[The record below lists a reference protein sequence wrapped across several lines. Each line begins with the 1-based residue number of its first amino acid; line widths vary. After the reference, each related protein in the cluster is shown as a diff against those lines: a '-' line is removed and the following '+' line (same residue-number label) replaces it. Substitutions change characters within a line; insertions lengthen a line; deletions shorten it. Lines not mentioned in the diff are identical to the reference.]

1 MKREA
6 YILSANSNLTNSTY
20 LFKIIE
26 LTQTPRESLIQINL
40 KKRARYLFRKINH
53 EYNNEYIHVRAKSSS
68 RNNLQFPSR
77 FEKKTNLFNESTD
90 LIQNTRISRRTREIG
105 RNWNVPLP
113 LSLSLRKREVSSGN
127 SRVGKPRLVR
137 GHVVA
142 ER

>member
-6 YILSANSNLTNSTY
+6 YILTANSNLTTY
-20 LFKIIE
+20 LFKIIK
-26 LTQTPRESLIQINL
+26 LTQTLRESLIQINL
-40 KKRARYLFRKINH
+40 KKELDIYSG
-53 EYNNEYIHVRAKSSS
+53 KSITNIITNIYTFE
-68 RNNLQFPSR
+68 RNLPRDTISNFLPASK
-77 FEKKTNLFNESTD
+77 KKTNLFNESTD

>member
-6 YILSANSNLTNSTY
+6 YILTANSNLTTY
-20 LFKIIE
+20 LFKIIK
-26 LTQTPRESLIQINL
+26 LTQTLRESLIQINL
-40 KKRARYLFRKINH
+40 KKELDIYSG
-53 EYNNEYIHVRAKSSS
+53 KSITNIITNIYTFE
-68 RNNLQFPSR
+68 RNLLRNTISNFLPASK
-77 FEKKTNLFNESTD
+77 KKTNLFNESTD